1 MQNQANKSAETLL
14 QAEAGEKVLLLD
26 KIDKYLILIEGP
38 AGLKIV
44 KKYGIDEKGFYRLSD
59 NVITLVDKDLYSEGD
74 LKKIILI

>member
-1 MQNQANKSAETLL
+1 M
-14 QAEAGEKVLLLD
+14 
-26 KIDKYLILIEGP
+26 IEGP